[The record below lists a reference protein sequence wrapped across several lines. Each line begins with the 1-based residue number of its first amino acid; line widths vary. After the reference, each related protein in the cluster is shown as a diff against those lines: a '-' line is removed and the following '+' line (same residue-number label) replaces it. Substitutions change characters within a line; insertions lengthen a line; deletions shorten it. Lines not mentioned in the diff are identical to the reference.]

1 MMISLGLRGV
11 RSRTYSYLELF
22 AQKGLLD
29 TSYKSLPKVE
39 LACDF
44 AISGRGGLVGLH
56 AFSAPPGA
64 GVTGLLTVGALR
76 FPSTLPRRPVLP
88 LLMDPFSF
96 TMFVRP
102 KDASKFLDRRFA
114 FRLR

>member
-11 RSRTYSYLELF
+11 RSRSYSYLELF

-44 AISGRGGLVGLH
+44 VISGRGGLVGLH

-64 GVTGLLTVGALR
+64 RVTGLLTVGELR
-76 FPSTLPRRPVLP
+76 FPSALPR
-88 LLMDPFSF
+88 
-96 TMFVRP
+96 
-102 KDASKFLDRRFA
+102 
-114 FRLR
+114 

>member
-1 MMISLGLRGV
+1 M
-11 RSRTYSYLELF
+11 
-22 AQKGLLD
+22 GLLD

-64 GVTGLLTVGALR
+64 GFAGLLTVGELR
-76 FPSTLPRRPVLP
+76 FPSALPRCPVLP